1 MWSPS
6 RAKPLPPTNRR
17 IDLNKERRIS
27 EPQCLVLCI
36 VSALVAASDHKNTRI
51 YQANL
56 SAGLDEQRGLAEY
69 VPRLVLRLPRFLW
82 SHDTLQENVRRSR
95 CALNG

>member
-1 MWSPS
+1 M
-6 RAKPLPPTNRR
+6 
-17 IDLNKERRIS
+17 LN
-27 EPQCLVLCI
+27 PFI

-82 SHDTLQENVRRSR
+82 PRDTRIRECEKIEMRAGWLAESFIECV
-95 CALNG
+95 

>member
-1 MWSPS
+1 VLSPF
-6 RAKPLPPTNRR
+6 
-17 IDLNKERRIS
+17 
-27 EPQCLVLCI
+27 I

-69 VPRLVLRLPRFLW
+69 VPRLVIRLPRFLW
-82 SHDTLQENVRRSR
+82 SLDTRTRE
-95 CALNG
+95 CAEIEMRAEWLAESFVGWV